1 MININS
7 DRGLPNED
15 PDDFEY
21 ANIGDIFEMD
31 IVAENVICNEVDE
44 VLELI
49 KSKLLNKQIIDF
61 AVFVDKKDNGKM
73 DVVIEY
79 ESD

>member
-21 ANIGDIFEMD
+21 PNIGDMFEMD